1 MKKVYASLVVL
12 SLAIAAPVA
21 VQAQSPFSVEV
32 QAGVVV
38 PTGDFADDFAT
49 TGFGFG
55 VHAMYQLTP
64 MIDLYAGYS
73 WQRFGVDEDDFGDVD
88 LDVDD
93 SGFALG
99 ARLNL
104 RGMPGFDPWIRG
116 GVILHELKI
125 SGSEGGFSASFTS
138 DRSVGFE
145 VAAGL
150 AFPVAPR
157 ISIVPSVT
165 FRNYSPEFDG
175 ESIDESVSYFGLH
188 VGGRISF

>member
-1 MKKVYASLVVL
+1 MKKVIALFVVL
-12 SLAIAAPVA
+12 GLAIAAPAA

-64 MIDLYAGYS
+64 MFDLYAGYS
-73 WQRFGVDEDDFGDVD
+73 WQRFGLEEDEFDGVDV
-88 LDVDD
+88 DVDD

-99 ARLNL
+99 ARINL
-104 RGMPGFDPWIRG
+104 MGMPGFDPWIRA
-116 GVILHELKI
+116 GVILHEIKF
-125 SGSEGGFSASFTS
+125 SGSEGGFTASFTS

-157 ISIVPSVT
+157 VSIVPAVT
-165 FRNYSPEFDG
+165 FRTYSPEFEG
-175 ESIDESVSYFGLH
+175 ESLDESVSYFGVH
-188 VGGRISF
+188 VGGRIAF